1 MRNRGLLGLLLTGVM
16 ALGCAS
22 TGGSPG
28 TPREPAR
35 SRDVITAEELAET
48 DAVDAYSAVQRL
60 RPSFF
65 QTRGATSLRQGDSG
79 PVVYIDN
86 SKAGSVG
93 VLRQLTTAEIK
104 EIRYLSASEATQRF
118 GTGYTGGAILVT
130 RK

>member
-1 MRNRGLLGLLLTGVM
+1 MHHREFLGLLMIGVM

-22 TGGSPG
+22 TGASPG
-28 TPREPAR
+28 TSRETAR
-35 SRDVITAEELAET
+35 SRDVITAEELAGI

-65 QTRGATSLRQGDSG
+65 QTRGATSLRQGDAG

-86 SKAGSVG
+86 NKAGQIG
-93 VLRQLTTAEIK
+93 VLRQITTAEIQ

-118 GTGYTGGAILVT
+118 GTGHTGGAILVT